1 MNEWRFVHSTF
12 QSCRWIKFWL
22 SSTTNACTAITHIAD
37 ARTDSA
43 FDIRCVQSLSL
54 LLNSASYAVTFH
66 RSLYTDEDD
75 DNQFKLL
82 SVMFVCT
89 KISSV
94 CLPRSYTFFSKAVI
108 FILRDQHLKFFFI
121 YLFVCLLLR
130 FFVVD
135 TKLHTATEEVHWIS
149 TVRSSWIENFSL
161 ETFHSMWF
169 HSFLSLSL
177 PLLVC
182 LCILFYFSRV
192 VA

>member
-94 CLPRSYTFFSKAVI
+94 CLPRSYTFYLKLFYSFWGI
-108 FILRDQHLKFFFI
+108 NIISSFLFIC
-121 YLFVCLLLR
+121 LFVCCFV

-169 HSFLSLSL
+169 HFFLSLSL
-177 PLLVC
+177 SLCVCAFCFIFPVLLHK
-182 LCILFYFSRV
+182 
-192 VA
+192 